1 MPILSLI
8 NEQSNRVMDF
18 SIISRLLLK
27 EAFSGC
33 SKFDEIKT
41 EEDYL
46 KELFDF
52 SNRALS
58 FVYDNLEKGYS
69 VFIYD
74 TQGIGSDKVLIVK
87 NSNHKDIYLLRI
99 DGVLYKK
106 DSKCDCAIITNNDL
120 LFIEF
125 KTNAAN
131 KTDNTIAG
139 NYYKCYSQLEQTVI
153 DFFERFKAIGFD
165 ISSCLDSIFAYAVF
179 NKSVPS
185 DLSTQKA
192 LSVKF
197 LKSTGIK
204 LRFDNIVTLS

>member
-1 MPILSLI
+1 MDISVI
-8 NEQSNRVMDF
+8 N
-18 SIISRLLLK
+18 RLLLK

-33 SKFDEIKT
+33 AKFDEINT
-41 EEDYL
+41 DDDFF

-52 SNRALS
+52 SNRAIS
-58 FVYDNLEKGYS
+58 YVYDDLDKGYS
-69 VFIYD
+69 VFIYE
-74 TQGIGSDKVLIVK
+74 TQEIGSDKVFIVRNK
-87 NSNHKDIYLLRI
+87 AHKDVFLLRI

-131 KTDNTIAG
+131 KTDNTIIG
-139 NYYKCYSQLEQTVI
+139 NYNKCYSQLEQTVI

-165 ISSCLDSIFAYAVF
+165 ISSCLDLICAYAVF

-204 LRFDNIVTLS
+204 LRFDNNVTLS